1 MRSAPRSSS
10 RALTAPALLTA
21 SPGPHAFAGH
31 ELARGAPRLEF
42 PGWGKR
48 GECGIRCEEWE
59 PPLPHPPKPFPLN
72 TDGELSPVQ
81 RLDPHLLWAS
91 PAGCTFR
98 TDPEKLIVEFDNP
111 HTPGIRTGIG
121 RTAKGFYWG

>member
-10 RALTAPALLTA
+10 RALTAPALLTV

-72 TDGELSPVQ
+72 PDGELSPVQ
-81 RLDPHLLWAS
+81 R
-91 PAGCTFR
+91 
-98 TDPEKLIVEFDNP
+98 
-111 HTPGIRTGIG
+111 
-121 RTAKGFYWG
+121 